1 MDAFY
6 PYSPFKFVMF
16 YYYTSLLAF
25 YGALAISITGIIIIQ
40 VPIIAGTQ
48 NSTGAY
54 IRSNYDFFTGA
65 C

>member
-6 PYSPFKFVMF
+6 PYSPFKFVIF

-40 VPIIAGTQ
+40 VPII
-48 NSTGAY
+48 GAY